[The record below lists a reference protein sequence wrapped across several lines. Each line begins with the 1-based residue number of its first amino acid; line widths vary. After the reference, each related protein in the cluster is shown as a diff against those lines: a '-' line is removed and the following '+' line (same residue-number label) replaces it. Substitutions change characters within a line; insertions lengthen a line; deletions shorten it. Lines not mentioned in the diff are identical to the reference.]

1 MRLLHYYPGL
11 IGGGL
16 GVLLAIVCLVA
27 FCLFALWSRGASLAR
42 MQSELRAALERN
54 QAACL
59 DQIGQVGRAV
69 EFLEVSGRNT
79 EEAIGRA
86 MNRSLRSQVLH
97 LLRSGLAADTVA
109 ATLGVAKREVRL
121 IAGISSVLTRTD

>member
-1 MRLLHYYPGL
+1 VRLLALGL
-11 IGGGL
+11 TIGTVG
-16 GVLLAIVCLVA
+16 
-27 FCLFALWSRGASLAR
+27 LFALCLFTLWNRGASLAR
-42 MQSELRAALERN
+42 MQSELRVAVERN
-54 QAACL
+54 QAALL
-59 DQIGQVGRAV
+59 DRIGQVGRAV
-69 EFLEVSGRNT
+69 EFQEASGGNT

-86 MNRSLRSQVLH
+86 MNRSLRSQAMG